1 MIADEVPPDEDFDAR
16 LRKAAKQIRSAS
28 SEGNGG

>member
-1 MIADEVPPDEDFDAR
+1 MIPDEVPPDEDFDAR

-28 SEGNGG
+28 SGP